1 MKEELIQIARKAGDY
16 LLENFR
22 KDTELIKR
30 RGLSKEVT
38 TKYDLESDRIIVT
51 AIKEKFPDHNI
62 LAEESGLHDVQGQYL
77 WIVDSMDGSGN
88 FAMGNPFFSVSIGIM
103 KDDELVLGAI
113 YAPFLDELYV
123 AEKGKGATL
132 NNQPLKVSNQSEITN
147 AYIVACEGGSK
158 SNVRMNKLFNQ
169 IYPDVKDMRKLGSA
183 AIEAGFVATGRAESF
198 TTLEISPW
206 DVAAGVLL
214 VQEAGGKVTNFLG
227 EDWKN
232 KKQDLVFSNKIMHEE
247 LLKRVRDV

>member
-1 MKEELIQIARKAGDY
+1 MKEELIRITKKAGSY

-38 TKYDLESDRIIVT
+38 TKYDIESDKII
-51 AIKEKFPDHNI
+51 IKEIKENFPDHNI
-62 LAEESGLHDVQGQYL
+62 LTEESGFHDVNGKYL

-88 FAMGNPFFSVSIGIM
+88 FAMGNPFFSVSIGIL
-103 KDDELVLGAI
+103 KDNELILGAI
-113 YAPFLDELYV
+113 YAPFLDEFYF
-123 AEKGKGATL
+123 AEKDKGATL
-132 NNQPLKVSNQSEITN
+132 NNKPIRVSIQDDITQS
-147 AYIVACEGGSK
+147 YIVACEGGSK
-158 SNVRMNKLFNQ
+158 SNVRMNNLFNE

-183 AIEAGFVATGRAESF
+183 AIEAGFVATGRAEGY

-214 VQEAGGKVTNFLG
+214 VLEAGGKVTDFEGN
-227 EDWKN
+227 DWKN
-232 KKQDLVFSNKIMHEE
+232 ENQDLIFSNKILHKE
-247 LLKRVRDV
+247 LLKRVEKI